1 MPEIHDPL
9 DDVLA
14 RAAQYRKLLDVGEAS
29 LEGLRVAAGLRDP
42 AAVAA
47 LADLNTTARAN
58 RVGPWLMQLKGL
70 PVDHLDLDLPDRDIG
85 WLDALAGLPLRS
97 LVLGFNCSSA
107 LWSRL
112 PDLRLEAL
120 EISSFWGADDSSGLP
135 SLERLRRLKLGRSEF
150 DDTSLGLLA
159 SGVLEDLRLG
169 CCDEL
174 TDEDLRKLSRLKLH
188 TLMIEH
194 AGDITARGLAHLQSH
209 PLKHLSLGSNRSID
223 DPSCLTGL
231 TSLQSLRLD
240 RYADDAVLEAIRDL
254 PIEQLS
260 LDSSFVTV
268 DGLAQ
273 LDSMPLASLE
283 LNHSHYLGDLGDT
296 LNALRG
302 LPLKH
307 LALRN
312 MPQFAERGLAGL
324 EGFALES
331 LDLTL
336 NKVTAKSLKHLAG
349 LPLKALDLGFCR
361 GVDGKAL
368 RALVELGLPLER
380 LTLAGLKLRDADL
393 ECLRG
398 LPLRQLSLYESP
410 WLTHAGV
417 AHLEGLPLQHLTM
430 GAGPGEAKI
439 SSAAVPVLAQ
449 LPLETLWLPNCN
461 GIDAEG
467 WTRLAELP
475 ARVTGPGI

>member
-1 MPEIHDPL
+1 MPELQDPL

-120 EISSFWGADDSSGLP
+120 EIGSLWHADASSGLP
-135 SLERLRRLKLGRSEF
+135 SLERLRRLKLDGSDF
-150 DDTSLGLLA
+150 DLLGLLA
-159 SGVLEDLRLG
+159 GGVLEDLRLG

-174 TDEDLRKLSRLKLH
+174 TDEGLRELSRLKLH
-188 TLMIEH
+188 TLMIER
-194 AGDITARGLAHLQSH
+194 AGGITARGLAHLQRQ
-209 PLKHLSLGSNRSID
+209 PLKHLSLGWNRSID

-240 RYADDAVLEAIRDL
+240 HCYAGDAVLEAIRDL

-273 LDSMPLASLE
+273 LDNMPLASLE
-283 LNHSHYLGDLGDT
+283 LNHPHYLGDLGDT

-331 LDLTL
+331 LDLSL
-336 NKVTAKSLKHLAG
+336 NKVTAKSLRHLAG

-368 RALVELGLPLER
+368 RALVDLGLPLER

-417 AHLEGLPLQHLTM
+417 AHLAGLPLQHLTM

-449 LPLETLWLPNCN
+449 LPLETLWLPNCI